1 MSTPFYRGYHIHMK
15 FQIILI
21 TMFKEKFLKIFL
33 GFTFQ
38 DQNWVTTT
46 RSKRPKLYQ
55 FQIKL
60 IQLDTQIIQ
69 GHITG
74 KIQFNLIGHVCFPFH
89 YD

>member
-38 DQNWVTTT
+38 
-46 RSKRPKLYQ
+46 
-55 FQIKL
+55 
-60 IQLDTQIIQ
+60 
-69 GHITG
+69 G
-74 KIQFNLIGHVCFPFH
+74 
-89 YD
+89 